1 MSLSGQS
8 FSALPLNIL
17 NLNIISPST
26 NSGAPKKLIVTGDDF
41 GLSVPINEAVSQSH
55 QKGILTSTSL
65 MVAAPEVDDAVARA
79 RELPT
84 LNVGLHL
91 VLSNGRSCLPASDIP
106 DLVNADGKFSNN
118 LVISGFKMFFMAK
131 MKQQLKDE
139 IRAQFEAFKAT
150 GLRLDHVNA
159 HNHMHLH
166 PTVFDAIIEIG
177 KDYGMN
183 AVRVPEEKPLK
194 ALIDNNKVKIT
205 KYASWLFLKPFTSRM
220 KKQLRKNNIKFN
232 TNIFGLHHTG
242 HMNLDTLVRILPN
255 LEDGLSEIYLH
266 PATGQWDDID
276 PAVKDYEFEAE
287 YKALI
292 HPRIKRIIEKF
303 SIELT
308 SFHET

>member
-1 MSLSGQS
+1 
-8 FSALPLNIL
+8 
-17 NLNIISPST
+17 
-26 NSGAPKKLIVTGDDF
+26 VTGDDF
-41 GLSVPINEAVSQSH
+41 GLSIPVNEAVSQAH
-55 QKGILTSTSL
+55 HKGILTSTSL
-65 MVAAPEVDDAVARA
+65 MVAAPELDDAVARA
-79 RELPT
+79 KKLPD

-106 DLVNADGKFSNN
+106 DLVNADGEFSNM
-118 LVISGFKMFFMAK
+118 LVSSGIKIFFNASV
-131 MKQQLKDE
+131 KQQLKDE

-177 KDYGMN
+177 KDYGMD
-183 AVRVPEEKPLK
+183 AMRVPEEKPLR
-194 ALIDNNKVKIT
+194 ALIDNRKEKIT
-205 KYASWLFLKPFTSRM
+205 RFASWLLLKPLTSRM
-220 KKQLRKNNIKFN
+220 KKRLIENNIKFN
-232 TNIFGLHHTG
+232 MNVYGFHHTG
-242 HMNLDTLVRILPN
+242 HMTLDTLVRILPN

-266 PATGQWDDID
+266 PATGSWDDMD

-303 SIELT
+303 SIKLT
-308 SFHET
+308 SFNKS

>member
-1 MSLSGQS
+1 
-8 FSALPLNIL
+8 
-17 NLNIISPST
+17 
-26 NSGAPKKLIVTGDDF
+26 VTGDDF
-41 GLSVPINEAVSQSH
+41 GLSLPVNEAVSQAH

-65 MVAAPEVDDAVARA
+65 MVAAPEVNDAVACA
-79 RELPT
+79 KQLPD

-106 DLVNADGKFSNN
+106 DLVDSLGNFPNN
-118 LVISGFKMFFMAK
+118 LVINGIKIFFVARL
-131 MKQQLKDE
+131 KQQLKDE

-166 PTVFDAIIEIG
+166 PTIFDAILEIG
-177 KDYGMN
+177 KDYGMD
-183 AVRVPEEKPLK
+183 AVRLPEEKPLK
-194 ALIDNNKVKIT
+194 ALIDSHKEKIT
-205 KYASWLFLKPFTSRM
+205 RFATWLFLKPFTSRM
-220 KKQLRKNNIKFN
+220 KKRLTENNIKFN
-232 TNIFGLHHTG
+232 TNVFGFHHTG

-255 LEDGLSEIYLH
+255 LEDGLSEVYLH
-266 PATGQWDDID
+266 PATGLWDKID
-276 PAVKDYEFEAE
+276 PAAKDYEFEAE

-308 SFHET
+308 SFKEA

>member
-1 MSLSGQS
+1 M
-8 FSALPLNIL
+8 
-17 NLNIISPST
+17 
-26 NSGAPKKLIVTGDDF
+26 TGDDF
-41 GLSVPINEAVSQSH
+41 GLSVPVNEAVAQAH

-79 RELPT
+79 NELPD

-91 VLSNGRSCLPASDIP
+91 VLSNGCSSLPASELP
-106 DLVNADGKFSNN
+106 DLVDSSGNFSNN
-118 LVISGFKMFFMAK
+118 LVTSGSKMFFNARAK
-131 MKQQLKDE
+131 EQLRDE

-159 HNHMHLH
+159 HNHQHLH
-166 PTVFDAIIEIG
+166 PTVFDAIIEVG
-177 KDYGMN
+177 KYYGMD
-183 AVRVPEEKPLK
+183 AMRLPEEKPLN
-194 ALIDNNKVKIT
+194 ALIESRKEKIT
-205 KYASWLFLKPFTSRM
+205 RFATWLFLKPFTLRM
-220 KKQLRKNNIKFN
+220 KKRLGENNIKFN
-232 TNIFGLHHTG
+232 TNVYGFHHSG

-266 PATGQWDDID
+266 PATGPWDGID
-276 PAVKDYEFEAE
+276 PAAKDYEFEAE

-308 SFHET
+308 SFQKS